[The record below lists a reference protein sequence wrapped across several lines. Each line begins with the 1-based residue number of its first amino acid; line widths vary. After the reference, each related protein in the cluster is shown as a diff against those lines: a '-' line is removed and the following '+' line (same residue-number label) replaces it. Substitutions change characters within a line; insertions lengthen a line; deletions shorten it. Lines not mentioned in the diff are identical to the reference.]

1 MSGFDQ
7 GVLQF
12 QRTQNDLS
20 GIVVTVWI
28 VHLLVALIAARWI
41 YRDAQARGKSAWAA
55 AILMIVSTL
64 GHGLG
69 MTIMVI
75 CTWILIRPS
84 IDASRRNFQDA
95 IDMLTSGQQLPNEL
109 PSGIVPA
116 PSPGD
121 FLKDLE
127 QRHAPPGPDK
137 SSDTP

>member
-1 MSGFDQ
+1 
-7 GVLQF
+7 
-12 QRTQNDLS
+12 
-20 GIVVTVWI
+20 
-28 VHLLVALIAARWI
+28 
-41 YRDAQARGKSAWAA
+41 
-55 AILMIVSTL
+55 

-84 IDASRRNFQDA
+84 IDASSRKLQDA

-127 QRHAPPGPDK
+127 QRHDPSEPPE